1 MTPNPVR
8 KMTDYVLAVE
18 AGNYSA
24 ALPGLE
30 GEWRDLESALYQ
42 LTQELQILRELR
54 QENGALQRELRLSR
68 AIQDSLLP
76 HHLPDRR
83 DLEFAAFYRPAQD
96 ISGDYYDVIEIDESH
111 VGLAV
116 ADVAGKSLSGGMFM
130 AVTQSALRAQ
140 AKMSLSPREVLEWT
154 ERSLSP
160 SMKPGFFVSI
170 FYAVLDL
177 QALTLTCANAGHLPL
192 AWYRKNQAACEWVHP
207 KGVAIGLRSY
217 TRQGVDYEEKTIT
230 LSPGDLA
237 FLFTDGVSEAMGGDG
252 QLFTRERVARLIRE
266 SGAGGASRFLECL
279 EKDLLG
285 YLVDEFPRDDMAGIV
300 IGRKTGECHG

>member
-18 AGNYSA
+18 AGDYSTP
-24 ALPGLE
+24 LPGLE

-76 HHLPDRR
+76 HQLPDRH

-96 ISGDYYDVIEIDESH
+96 ISGDYYDVIDIDETH

-116 ADVAGKSLSGGMFM
+116 ADVSGKSISGGMFM
-130 AVTQSALRAQ
+130 AVTQSALRSQ
-140 AKMSLSPREVLEWT
+140 ARMSLSPREVLEWT
-154 ERSLSP
+154 DRSLSP

-177 QALTLTCANAGHLPL
+177 KAMTLTCANAGHLPL
-192 AWYRKNQAACEWVHP
+192 AWYRKNQGSCEWVHP
-207 KGVAIGLRSY
+207 KGVAIGLRSFA
-217 TRQGVDYEEKTIT
+217 RRDVDFEEKTVA
-230 LSPGDLA
+230 LNHGDLA
-237 FLFTDGVSEAMGGDG
+237 FLFTDGVSEAMGDGG
-252 QLFTRERVARLIRE
+252 QLFTRERVARLVQE
-266 SGAGGASRFLECL
+266 SGDTGALRFLERL
-279 EKDLLG
+279 EKDLMG
-285 YLVDEFPRDDMAGIV
+285 YMVDAFPRDDMAGIAV
-300 IGRKTGECHG
+300 CRKTGEVHG